1 MTNQNILL
9 QAQEFMASSGVDGW
23 LLYDYRQS
31 NPFYLQVLGP
41 LSMVTRPAFFFVP
54 VSGDALLLVHHVD
67 LGRFSHLGHRKIGYT
82 GHSSLLEHLGEML
95 MGSKRIAMEYSPMA
109 ALPRA
114 SLVDGGTLEMVR
126 SVGVDVVS
134 SADLV
139 QYATQRWSPP
149 QLQSHTR
156 AAIKLTQIVMEAFRY
171 VGQHLNDKP
180 SELVV
185 MDFIQK
191 RFKQEGLETPDG
203 PVVAVDSHSSDP
215 HYLASEDTAMLISHG
230 SWVLIDMWAKEHGP
244 DGIFADITWVGYVG
258 VNVPEQHQ
266 KVFNIVVG
274 ARDTALAFL
283 QEAYRRGDPP
293 QGWQVDNVARD
304 YVSARGYGEY
314 FTHRL
319 GHSLGTEVHGEAVN
333 LDGWE
338 TRDTRLVIPQI
349 GVTIEPG
356 IYLPEFGMR
365 SEVDVYVSESGPA
378 VTAGLQHKVVL
389 IG

>member
-1 MTNQNILL
+1 
-9 QAQEFMASSGVDGW
+9 
-23 LLYDYRQS
+23 
-31 NPFYLQVLGP
+31 
-41 LSMVTRPAFFFVP
+41 
-54 VSGDALLLVHHVD
+54 
-67 LGRFSHLGHRKIGYT
+67 
-82 GHSSLLEHLGEML
+82 
-95 MGSKRIAMEYSPMA
+95 
-109 ALPRA
+109 
-114 SLVDGGTLEMVR
+114 
-126 SVGVDVVS
+126 
-134 SADLV
+134 
-139 QYATQRWSPP
+139 
-149 QLQSHTR
+149 
-156 AAIKLTQIVMEAFRY
+156 
-171 VGQHLNDKP
+171 
-180 SELVV
+180 
-185 MDFIQK
+185 
-191 RFKQEGLETPDG
+191 
-203 PVVAVDSHSSDP
+203 
-215 HYLASEDTAMLISHG
+215 
-230 SWVLIDMWAKEHGP
+230 
-244 DGIFADITWVGYVG
+244 VG